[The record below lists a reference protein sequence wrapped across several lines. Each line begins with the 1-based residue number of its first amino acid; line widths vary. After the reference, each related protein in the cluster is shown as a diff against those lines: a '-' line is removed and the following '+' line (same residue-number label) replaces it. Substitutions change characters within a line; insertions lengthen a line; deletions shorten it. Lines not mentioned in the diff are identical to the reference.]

1 MIQDVFTQAARFNKG
16 SQQDAAKLR
25 LCWRR
30 YAANRNN
37 ENKEYIMKVGLKLN
51 EQFTVAKHNIV
62 QVVTFENDFHLALA
76 NGEYLVIADE
86 NKNNSG
92 YYTSE
97 LNGSVIE
104 VPVNEYHRIQRELS
118 EYFDVEIKNLSDKN
132 EKPESE
138 ESAA

>member
-1 MIQDVFTQAARFNKG
+1 
-16 SQQDAAKLR
+16 
-25 LCWRR
+25 
-30 YAANRNN
+30 
-37 ENKEYIMKVGLKLN
+37 MKVGLKLN

-118 EYFDVEIKNLSDKN
+118 EYFDVGIKNLSDKN